1 MCAPSAHRAY
11 LFAIILI
18 PILEACSDPGL
29 VCCAPPEEVD
39 PHLTGFEQRSGLG
52 FTTHQEELAFL
63 AAVDAESDRVRITE
77 VGTSVQGRPI
87 HLVRLAHPKPAPD
100 DQIAVGPVLFVV
112 GTQHGNEPA
121 GREAALQ
128 FLRDLAFV
136 EERLLPDALSTITVL
151 VIPTANPD
159 GRFANTRRNA
169 DNVDINR
176 DHLALVTPEARAI
189 AQVIRDFRPD
199 LVVDAHERPSA
210 TTPDLQLLWP
220 RNLNVYG
227 PVRDL
232 SRALVE
238 DHLFEQLPVS
248 GRTVELYGPGP
259 GPPGDENEGILRNA
273 VGLRH
278 ALGLLVESSGQQ
290 GAQRRAAVH
299 QETMN
304 EVLEFFG
311 NRSGEIVTAVTAAP
325 GAKEA
330 IGRERSEPFYLFG
343 ADDNAPT
350 PHQTLNPPPC
360 AYELSTEQ
368 VTTLQPQ
375 LTLLGLQTEQDGSNV
390 LLHMDQPMMTVAPLL
405 VDADARRPIV
415 AGVPR
420 VSEAECGSP

>member
-1 MCAPSAHRAY
+1 MCTPSAHRVY
-11 LFAIILI
+11 LFAIVLI
-18 PILEACSDPGL
+18 PLLGACSDTGL

-128 FLRDLAFV
+128 FMRDLAFV
-136 EERLLPDALSTITVL
+136 EESLLPDALSTVTVL

-189 AQVIRDFRPD
+189 ARVIRDFRPD

-220 RNLNVYG
+220 RNLNVYR
-227 PVRDL
+227 PVREL

-238 DHLFEQLPVS
+238 DHLFEQLPRS

-278 ALGLLVESSGQQ
+278 ALGLLIESSGQQ
-290 GAQRRAAVH
+290 GAKRRAAVQ

-325 GAKEA
+325 EAKGA
-330 IGRERSEPFYLFG
+330 IGRDRSEPFYLFG
-343 ADDNAPT
+343 ADDN
-350 PHQTLNPPPC
+350 
-360 AYELSTEQ
+360 
-368 VTTLQPQ
+368 
-375 LTLLGLQTEQDGSNV
+375 
-390 LLHMDQPMMTVAPLL
+390 
-405 VDADARRPIV
+405 
-415 AGVPR
+415 
-420 VSEAECGSP
+420 

>member
-1 MCAPSAHRAY
+1 VCAPSAHRAY

-112 GTQHGNEPA
+112 GTQHVNEPA

-136 EERLLPDALSTITVL
+136 EERLLPDALSTVTVL

-232 SRALVE
+232 
-238 DHLFEQLPVS
+238 
-248 GRTVELYGPGP
+248 
-259 GPPGDENEGILRNA
+259 
-273 VGLRH
+273 
-278 ALGLLVESSGQQ
+278 
-290 GAQRRAAVH
+290 
-299 QETMN
+299 
-304 EVLEFFG
+304 
-311 NRSGEIVTAVTAAP
+311 
-325 GAKEA
+325 
-330 IGRERSEPFYLFG
+330 
-343 ADDNAPT
+343 
-350 PHQTLNPPPC
+350 
-360 AYELSTEQ
+360 
-368 VTTLQPQ
+368 
-375 LTLLGLQTEQDGSNV
+375 
-390 LLHMDQPMMTVAPLL
+390 
-405 VDADARRPIV
+405 
-415 AGVPR
+415 
-420 VSEAECGSP
+420 

>member
-1 MCAPSAHRAY
+1 M
-11 LFAIILI
+11 
-18 PILEACSDPGL
+18 
-29 VCCAPPEEVD
+29 
-39 PHLTGFEQRSGLG
+39 
-52 FTTHQEELAFL
+52 
-63 AAVDAESDRVRITE
+63 
-77 VGTSVQGRPI
+77 
-87 HLVRLAHPKPAPD
+87 
-100 DQIAVGPVLFVV
+100 
-112 GTQHGNEPA
+112 
-121 GREAALQ
+121 
-128 FLRDLAFV
+128 
-136 EERLLPDALSTITVL
+136 
-151 VIPTANPD
+151 
-159 GRFANTRRNA
+159 
-169 DNVDINR
+169 
-176 DHLALVTPEARAI
+176 
-189 AQVIRDFRPD
+189 
-199 LVVDAHERPSA
+199 DAHERPSA

-350 PHQTLNPPPC
+350 PDQALNPPPC

-390 LLHMDQPMMTVAPLL
+390 LLHMDQPMMTVVPLL

-420 VSEAECGSP
+420 VSEVECGSP